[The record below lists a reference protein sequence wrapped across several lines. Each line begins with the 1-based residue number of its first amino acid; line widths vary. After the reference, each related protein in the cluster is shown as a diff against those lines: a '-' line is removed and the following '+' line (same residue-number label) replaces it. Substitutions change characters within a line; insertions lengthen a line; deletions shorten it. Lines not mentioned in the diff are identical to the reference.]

1 MPAHGALRMVIG
13 ACAALLFLG
22 GIVLIAAGGA
32 AIASGVWLV
41 IVGGTGIVAIAL
53 ERSRYRSEAAERLSA
68 PAGPG
73 GGEDGALE
81 SRFQRTEEA
90 FIDPTS
96 GRLMRVWL
104 DPMTGERR
112 YRAEG

>member
-1 MPAHGALRMVIG
+1 MHGTLRLFIGVIAG
-13 ACAALLFLG
+13 LLFLS
-22 GIVLIAAGGA
+22 GIVLIAAGGPA
-32 AIASGVWLV
+32 VASGIWLL

-53 ERSRYRSEAAERLSA
+53 ERSRYRSEQAERISA

-73 GGEDGALE
+73 GGEDGAME
-81 SRFQRTEEA
+81 QRFQRTEEA
-90 FIDPTS
+90 FIDPSS

-104 DPMTGERR
+104 DPRTGERR

>member
-13 ACAALLFLG
+13 ACAA
-22 GIVLIAAGGA
+22 IAN
-32 AIASGVWLV
+32 GVWLV

-112 YRAEG
+112 YQAEG